1 MIMGWGLQSKSKVKN
16 IAGLGVPGGK
26 NEGKVGTSEKAEKS
40 PRAYKWGPERRDLHC
55 LLPNLSQKAA
65 PQHQWLPQDESPTD
79 LHLLTTPL
87 LRFMGTV
94 HTTKCHWFSP

>member
-1 MIMGWGLQSKSKVKN
+1 MIMGWGLQSKSKVKD

-55 LLPNLSQKAA
+55 LLPKLGVKR
-65 PQHQWLPQDESPTD
+65 LPHSTNGSHRTSLP
-79 LHLLTTPL
+79 LT
-87 LRFMGTV
+87 
-94 HTTKCHWFSP
+94 CIFSPLHS